1 MTRLPAWHVHP
12 DVLLV
17 IGGIGL
23 LYVRAVRARTRVLPR
38 GAEPPTTRRQRWLF
52 GLGLGSLLLGA
63 GWPVHD
69 LGESYLYSIHMVQH
83 LLFSLVAAPL
93 LLAGMPAWMLRALLR
108 PRWAFATVR
117 FLTRPLMAL
126 IVFNGTMLFIHWP
139 AVVDLSVRSEAAHLA
154 LHLLIVGS
162 GLVMWWPVLSPLP
175 EMPALSRPLQLA
187 YLFGQSI
194 LPTIPASFLTFGE
207 TPLYPIY
214 ASFPRIWGVSAL
226 TDQLVAGLLMK
237 LGGGVIIWAVMA
249 VVFFRWFE
257 QERNEGWDALRFSD
271 VDRDVRSGL
280 ARR

>member
-1 MTRLPAWHVHP
+1 
-12 DVLLV
+12 
-17 IGGIGL
+17 
-23 LYVRAVRARTRVLPR
+23 
-38 GAEPPTTRRQRWLF
+38 
-52 GLGLGSLLLGA
+52 
-63 GWPVHD
+63 
-69 LGESYLYSIHMVQH
+69 
-83 LLFSLVAAPL
+83 
-93 LLAGMPAWMLRALLR
+93 
-108 PRWAFATVR
+108 
-117 FLTRPLMAL
+117 
-126 IVFNGTMLFIHWP
+126 
-139 AVVDLSVRSEAAHLA
+139 
-154 LHLLIVGS
+154 
-162 GLVMWWPVLSPLP
+162 
-175 EMPALSRPLQLA
+175 MPALSRPLQLA